1 MFFKIRKDIEM
12 HNLAKRYLAQ
22 LIKEECWNSMAV
34 KGRALKVMGTTP
46 AITSLL
52 MRIFIERSHGRKCL
66 QRTFVILRKSIYRKA
81 FKSCCAFPVL
91 SPCYVIFSCLIL
103 PSMLS
108 IPVLPS
114 RHLLRFVSAPLSL
127 FLLRHYLHPGLTIC
141 LFQKVPRSHFSDW
154 KLHVK
159 LFIFLPVP
167 AFTFSKGVFFIETPS
182 NTISF
187 FV

>member
-1 MFFKIRKDIEM
+1 M
-12 HNLAKRYLAQ
+12 HNLAKRHLAQ

-34 KGRALKVMGTTP
+34 KGRALKVMGRTP

-66 QRTFVILRKSIYRKA
+66 QRTFVILRKFIYRKA

-108 IPVLPS
+108 TPVLPS
-114 RHLLRFVSAPLSL
+114 RHLLRSVSAPLPL
-127 FLLRHYLHPGLTIC
+127 FLLRHYLHPGLTMSIPKGTSLPFLRLKTTHKIVHISTCTC
-141 LFQKVPRSHFSDW
+141 LHILQRV
-154 KLHVK
+154 
-159 LFIFLPVP
+159 
-167 AFTFSKGVFFIETPS
+167 VFH
-182 NTISF
+182 
-187 FV
+187 

>member
-12 HNLAKRYLAQ
+12 HNLAKRHLAQ

-34 KGRALKVMGTTP
+34 KGRALKVMGRTP

-66 QRTFVILRKSIYRKA
+66 QRTFVILRKFIYRKA

-108 IPVLPS
+108 TPVLPS
-114 RHLLRFVSAPLSL
+114 RHLLRSVLAGRGEEV
-127 FLLRHYLHPGLTIC
+127 LRQILQC

-154 KLHVK
+154 KLHIK

-167 AFTFSKGVFFIETPS
+167 AFTFSKGLFFIETPS